1 MDAAAPRRDDAR
13 PAMTAFALAWRT
25 ARRYRARAVL
35 AIVGVAVIGALN
47 FDMLLLSHGLLLSF
61 ADLIN
66 RTGYDIRIVGSA
78 GLPLARLPVDQASTL
93 MAEIGGLPE
102 VVGAALVR
110 TEEAETTLTNQP
122 TLPLEVVGTTDPA
135 GAGTW
140 TLVSGRDLADRID
153 TPSSPTPPIVV
164 ARSLASRLGL
174 KPGSTLRLRVRN
186 AGTLSALPPVNFR
199 VAGIADFPFEATGA
213 YMVATTIAGFQMAH
227 GGGARDQADMV
238 LAASAPTSGPDAAVA
253 AIARLRPDL
262 RVLSNDQ
269 VIASFNRNGFAYF
282 RQISIVLSS
291 MTAAFTFLLVATLLT
306 VSVNQRLG
314 EVAAL
319 RALGIARRKIAV
331 TLLWEA
337 ALLVG
342 VGGVLA
348 VPLGELLAVG
358 LDRILRRMP
367 GLPDGLHFFVF
378 EPRALVLH
386 AALLAATA
394 VVAALYPMWL
404 AVNLPI
410 AQTLRQEIVS

>member
-1 MDAAAPRRDDAR
+1 
-13 PAMTAFALAWRT
+13 MTAFALAWRT
-25 ARRYRARAVL
+25 AQRYRARAVL

-66 RTGYDIRIVGSA
+66 STGYDIRIVGGT
-78 GLPLARLPVDQASTL
+78 GLPLARLPVDDASKL
-93 MAEIGGLPE
+93 MTEIGGLPE
-102 VVGAALVR
+102 VAGAALVR
-110 TEEAETTLTNQP
+110 TEHAVTTLKNQP
-122 TLPLEVVGTTDPA
+122 ALPLELVGTTDPA

-140 TLVSGRDLADRID
+140 TLVSGMDLADGIGP
-153 TPSSPTPPIVV
+153 PSSPTPPIVV
-164 ARSLASRLGL
+164 SQSLASRLGL
-174 KPGSTLRLRVRN
+174 KPGSALRLRVRI
-186 AGTLSALPPVNFR
+186 AGALSALPSVDFR

-227 GGGARDQADMV
+227 GGGAPDQADMV

-262 RVLSNDQ
+262 RVFSNDQ
-269 VIASFNRNGFAYF
+269 VISSFNRNGFAYF
-282 RQISIVLSS
+282 RQISIVLSTT
-291 MTAAFTFLLVATLLT
+291 TAAFTFLLVATLLT

-348 VPLGELLAVG
+348 LPLGELLASG

-367 GLPDGLHFFVF
+367 GLPEGLHFFVF
-378 EPRALVLH
+378 EPRALWLH

-404 AVNLPI
+404 AVKLPI